1 MTHVV
6 LDTNIYL
13 FGFLFGG
20 NARKIIENAIE
31 GKFRVYI
38 SNDILSEIAAVLKR
52 PKFGLNERQAGF
64 LLNEIEFLCDIC
76 EPNESIR
83 DICRDVKDHI
93 ILECAVESRSEY
105 IITGDDDLLTLKD
118 FRKIKI
124 VNCSDFL
131 TIIGEPKASPL

>member
-13 FGFLFGG
+13 SGFLFGG

-52 PKFGLNERQAGF
+52 LKFGLNERQAGF

-105 IITGDDDLLTLKD
+105 IITGDDLLTLKE

-131 TIIGEPKASPL
+131 AIIGEPKASPL